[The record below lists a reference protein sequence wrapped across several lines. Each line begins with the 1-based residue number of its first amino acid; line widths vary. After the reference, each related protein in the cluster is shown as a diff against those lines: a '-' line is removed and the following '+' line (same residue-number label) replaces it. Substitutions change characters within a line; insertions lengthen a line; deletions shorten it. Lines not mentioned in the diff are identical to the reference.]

1 MSRHVTVNLRLPPD
15 LYDWLKLE
23 AVRRRISLGALV
35 REMLRAADGREAA
48 KGATQAPGDRE
59 RDP

>member
-1 MSRHVTVNLRLPPD
+1 MSRHVTINLRLPPTV
-15 LYDWLKLE
+15 YDWLKLE

-48 KGATQAPGDRE
+48 KQATAATRS
-59 RDP
+59 